1 MHLTFC
7 DYKDL
12 RSIHY
17 ANSSID
23 VGEETLLIVFGDQTG
38 PLCFNSIMELEART
52 TRFLPPSRHS
62 FFLSIS
68 GEVAE
73 FDSLVCVQ
81 LALLAGAF
89 EEA

>member
-38 PLCFNSIMELEART
+38 PLCFNSIMEQEA
-52 TRFLPPSRHS
+52 RFLPPSHHS
-62 FFLSIS
+62 FFPSIS

-81 LALLAGAF
+81 LGLLAGAF